1 MMRKII
7 QENWY
12 FIAKNLDLQEIFEK
26 NPLLVFK

>member
-12 FIAKNLDLQEIFEK
+12 FIEKNLDLQGIFEK

>member
-12 FIAKNLDLQEIFEK
+12 FIEKNLDLQEKFEK